1 MVDETTWDV
10 LVERFLGIERT
21 VLLDSSLFPFRNL
34 TPGELQEALARQPVQ
49 FPGWT
54 LSYGPTS

>member
-34 TPGELQEALARQPVQ
+34 TPGELQEALARQPDQ
-49 FPGWT
+49 FPGGT